1 MNGKGFFAAVVR
13 RRRRVLALYAAAAV
27 LCALLSLLVSV
38 NYDINDYLP
47 PDAPST
53 IAIDVMEEA
62 FGGGIPNVRAMVRDV
77 TVPEALAYKQQ
88 IARVEGVTSVT
99 WLDDVADVTVPLE
112 MQDPDTVAAYYKDGA
127 ALFTIT
133 VSDDQRAEA
142 VAAIDSLLGDAGALT
157 GSAVSTAAATNSTV
171 VEVAKIAAI
180 AVLYVVFILALTTAS
195 WAEPAL
201 IMVGMGAAIL
211 INNGTNLIF
220 GEISFVTSAAGSIL
234 QLAVS
239 LDYSVFLIHRF
250 AEVRAA
256 RPGADPG
263 DCMVEALTK
272 SASSILSSGLTTV
285 IGFAALVLM
294 QFQIGPDLGLALA
307 KGVAFSLLTVFTFV
321 PALVVTALP
330 WMDKTHHKPLLPSFT
345 GFGRLVSR
353 IMLPMVAVLAV
364 IMVPSYLASN
374 ANAYYYGAGHMFAAD
389 TEVGRDTEAIEA
401 VFGQSDTYVLLV
413 PAGDTATQ
421 SELSAALRALP
432 QVTGIIS
439 YVDTAGSEIP
449 PGFLDD
455 ATLAQLVSGDTT
467 RMVLSVAADYEGDAA
482 FALVEQV
489 RAIAQQYYPDS
500 WYLAGQGVS
509 TYDLMDTITGDM
521 AMVNFVAI
529 AAVFLVLLVLE
540 RSLIL
545 PIVLVL
551 CIETAIWFNLA
562 LPYFTGTVVFYI
574 AYLIISSVQL
584 GATVDYAILF
594 SDRYRE
600 YRETLDKKPAIVA
613 TVATVTTSV
622 LTTGSGLAVVGFL
635 MGAISSN
642 QLLAQLGNFLGVG
655 SLASLTIVLLAL
667 PGILYLIDP
676 LIVHKQPKEGT
687 AL

>member
-53 IAIDVMEEA
+53 VAIDVMEEA

-142 VAAIDSLLGDAGALT
+142 VAAIDALLGDAGALT

-195 WAEPAL
+195 WAEPVL

-256 RPGADPG
+256 RPGAAPG